1 MEEAMKVND
10 LYFAY
15 DKEDII
21 KGVCF
26 EIKRGKITTLMGANG
41 CGKSTLFQLMT
52 KNLKPRLGNVTLD
65 EKDINTTKLK
75 EFARNV
81 AIVHQYNKAPS
92 DLLIENLIS
101 YGRLPFLNHLQQP
114 REEDKNIVQW
124 ALEVVNLKE
133 LRKRPIG
140 QLSGGQ
146 RQRAWIGMSLAQK
159 PKILFLDEPTTYLD
173 VKYQIEILRL
183 IKHLNEKYDMTI
195 VMVLHDINQAI
206 HYSDEIIGMKN
217 GNILFQGNPN
227 EVITE
232 ESIQEMYGIHLDVEH
247 FKEQKY
253 VLAV

>member
-1 MEEAMKVND
+1 MKVND

>member
-1 MEEAMKVND
+1 MKVND

-15 DKEDII
+15 DKDDII
-21 KGVCF
+21 KGVSF
-26 EIKRGKITTLMGANG
+26 DIKRGKITTLMGANG

-52 KNLKPRLGNVTLD
+52 KNLKPRAGSVMLD
-65 EKDINTTKLK
+65 KKDINTTKLK

-81 AIVHQYNKAPS
+81 AIVHQCNKAPS
-92 DLLIENLIS
+92 DISIENLVS

-124 ALEVVNLKE
+124 ALEVTGLQE
-133 LRKRPIG
+133 LRKRAMG

-159 PKILFLDEPTTYLD
+159 PQILFLDEPTTYLD

-183 IKHLNEKYDMTI
+183 IKELNEKYNMTI

-217 GNILFQGNPN
+217 GNILFQGRPHD
-227 EVITE
+227 VISE
-232 ESIQEMYGIHLDVEH
+232 ESIQEMYGIHLDVEY
-247 FKEQKY
+247 FNDQKY

>member
-1 MEEAMKVND
+1 MKVND

-217 GNILFQGNPN
+217 GNILFQGDPN

>member
-1 MEEAMKVND
+1 MKVND

-133 LRKRPIG
+133 LRKRPMG

-247 FKEQKY
+247 FKEPKY

>member
-1 MEEAMKVND
+1 MKVND

-52 KNLKPRLGNVTLD
+52 KNLKPRSGNVTLD

-217 GNILFQGNPN
+217 GNILFQGDPN

>member
-1 MEEAMKVND
+1 MKVND

-21 KGVCF
+21 KGVSF

>member
-133 LRKRPIG
+133 LRKRPMG

>member
-1 MEEAMKVND
+1 MKVND

-133 LRKRPIG
+133 LRKRPMG

>member
-1 MEEAMKVND
+1 MKVND

-133 LRKRPIG
+133 LRKRPMG

-217 GNILFQGNPN
+217 GNILFQGDPN

>member
-1 MEEAMKVND
+1 MKVND

-52 KNLKPRLGNVTLD
+52 KNLKPRSGNVTLD

-133 LRKRPIG
+133 LRKRPMG

-183 IKHLNEKYDMTI
+183 IKHLNEKYNMTI

-232 ESIQEMYGIHLDVEH
+232 ESIQEMYGIHLNVEH

>member
-1 MEEAMKVND
+1 M
-10 LYFAY
+10 FAL
-15 DKEDII
+15 
-21 KGVCF
+21 
-26 EIKRGKITTLMGANG
+26 RGKITTLMGANG

-217 GNILFQGNPN
+217 GNILFQGDPN